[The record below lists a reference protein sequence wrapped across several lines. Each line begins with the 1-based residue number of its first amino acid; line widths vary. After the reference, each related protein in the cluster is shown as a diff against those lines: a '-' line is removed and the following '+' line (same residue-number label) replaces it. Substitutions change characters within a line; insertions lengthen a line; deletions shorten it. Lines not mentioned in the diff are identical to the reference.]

1 MLRAIKIYG
10 KMKAPQLILI
20 AFLGVAASAII
31 IGTNFIDS
39 GTAAGGDDA
48 SELSSQLMIILQ
60 FAALLSFYNDKTRHL
75 DAWLVT
81 QSMSRRQLLLS
92 KMFWLIIAPIAFAVF
107 LDLFSI
113 ITIQPSE
120 WAHAVRSN
128 IINGAFSLLFASL
141 VLGVS
146 LVIGPIWQ
154 KVAGSMYL
162 IIVFETITHTSADQ
176 MLSKQYF
183 INDLMTSVLAIIGIS
198 LVALAISYYL
208 VEHVGVDTEDE
219 PVRLSYLK
227 WPVVIFVFVSMLI
240 LQLNAAGRLL
250 DKLLLPV
257 ILSITTFVFV
267 FKPKLSWER

>member
-31 IGTNFIDS
+31 IGTSFIDS
-39 GTAAGGDDA
+39 GTAAGGNDA

-60 FAALLSFYNDKTRHL
+60 LAALLSFYNDKTRHL
-75 DAWLVT
+75 DVWLVT

-107 LDLFSI
+107 IDLFLT
-113 ITIQPSE
+113 ITIQPSD
-120 WAHAVRSN
+120 WTHAVRSN

-240 LQLNAAGRLL
+240 LQLNAAGGLL

>member
-183 INDLMTSVLAIIGIS
+183 INDLMTSVPAIIGIS

-240 LQLNAAGRLL
+240 LQLNAAGGLL

>member
-176 MLSKQYF
+176 MLSKQYS

-240 LQLNAAGRLL
+240 LQLNAAGGLL

>member
-240 LQLNAAGRLL
+240 LQLNAAGGLL

>member
-162 IIVFETITHTSADQ
+162 IIVFETITHTSADP

-240 LQLNAAGRLL
+240 LQLNAAGGLL

>member
-92 KMFWLIIAPIAFAVF
+92 KMFWLIITPIAFAVF

-240 LQLNAAGRLL
+240 LQLNAAGGLL

>member
-31 IGTNFIDS
+31 IGTSFIDS

-60 FAALLSFYNDKTRHL
+60 LAALLSFYNDKTRHL

-107 LDLFSI
+107 IDLFLT
-113 ITIQPSE
+113 ITIQPSD

-240 LQLNAAGRLL
+240 LQLNAAGGLL

>member
-60 FAALLSFYNDKTRHL
+60 LVALLSFYNDKTRHL

-240 LQLNAAGRLL
+240 LQLNAAGGLL

>member
-1 MLRAIKIYG
+1 MLRAIKIYS

-162 IIVFETITHTSADQ
+162 IIVFETITHTSADP
-176 MLSKQYF
+176 MLSKQYL

-240 LQLNAAGRLL
+240 LQLNAAGGLL

>member
-31 IGTNFIDS
+31 IGTSFIDS

-60 FAALLSFYNDKTRHL
+60 LAALLSFYNDKTRHL

-240 LQLNAAGRLL
+240 LQLNAAGGLL

>member
-39 GTAAGGDDA
+39 GTAAGRDDA

-240 LQLNAAGRLL
+240 LQLNAAGGLL

>member
-20 AFLGVAASAII
+20 AFLGVAALAII

-162 IIVFETITHTSADQ
+162 IIVFETITHTSADP

-240 LQLNAAGRLL
+240 LQLNAAGGLL

>member
-227 WPVVIFVFVSMLI
+227 WPVVIFVFVSILI
-240 LQLNAAGRLL
+240 LQLNAAGGLL

>member
-107 LDLFSI
+107 IDLFLT

-240 LQLNAAGRLL
+240 LQLNAAGGLL

-257 ILSITTFVFV
+257 ILSITTFIFV

>member
-1 MLRAIKIYG
+1 MLRAIKIYS

-227 WPVVIFVFVSMLI
+227 WPVVIFVFVSILI
-240 LQLNAAGRLL
+240 LQLNAAGGLL

>member
-31 IGTNFIDS
+31 IGTSFIDS

-60 FAALLSFYNDKTRHL
+60 LAALLSFYNDKTRHL

-107 LDLFSI
+107 IDLFLT
-113 ITIQPSE
+113 ITIQPSD
-120 WAHAVRSN
+120 WVHAVRSN

-240 LQLNAAGRLL
+240 LQLNAAGGLL

>member
-240 LQLNAAGRLL
+240 LQLNAAGGLL

-257 ILSITTFVFV
+257 ILSITTFIFV

>member
-162 IIVFETITHTSADQ
+162 IIVFETITHTFADQ

-240 LQLNAAGRLL
+240 LQLNAAGGLL

>member
-92 KMFWLIIAPIAFAVF
+92 KMFWLITAPIAFAVF

-240 LQLNAAGRLL
+240 LQLNAAGGLL

>member
-146 LVIGPIWQ
+146 LVIGPVWQ

-240 LQLNAAGRLL
+240 LQLNAAGGLL

>member
-20 AFLGVAASAII
+20 AFLGIAVSAII
-31 IGTNFIDS
+31 IGTSFIDS
-39 GTAAGGDDA
+39 GTASVGDDA

-81 QSMSRRQLLLS
+81 QNMSRRQILLS
-92 KMFWLIIAPIAFAVF
+92 KIFWLIIAPIAFAAMI
-107 LDLFSI
+107 DLLLT
-113 ITIQPSE
+113 ITMQPSD
-120 WAHAVRSN
+120 WTHALRSN
-128 IINGAFSLLFASL
+128 IINGTFSLLFASL

-154 KVAGSMYL
+154 KVAGSIYL
-162 IIVFETITHTSADQ
+162 IVVFEAITHTSADQ
-176 MLSKQYF
+176 MLSRQYF

-198 LVALAISYYL
+198 LVALTISYYL

-219 PVRLSYLK
+219 PVRLTYLK
-227 WPVVIFVFVSMLI
+227 WPVVIFVFLSMLV
-240 LQLNAAGRLL
+240 LQLNAGGGML
-250 DKLLLPV
+250 DKLLFPA
-257 ILSITTFVFV
+257 ILSITTFIFV

>member
-31 IGTNFIDS
+31 IGTSFIDS

-60 FAALLSFYNDKTRHL
+60 LVALLSFYNDKTRHL

-107 LDLFSI
+107 IDLFLT
-113 ITIQPSE
+113 ITIQPSD

-240 LQLNAAGRLL
+240 LQLNAAGGLL

>member
-81 QSMSRRQLLLS
+81 QNMSRRQILLS
-92 KMFWLIIAPIAFAVF
+92 KIFWLIIAPIAFAVF

-162 IIVFETITHTSADQ
+162 IIVFETITHTFADQ

-240 LQLNAAGRLL
+240 LQLNAAGGLL

>member
-20 AFLGVAASAII
+20 AFLGIAASAII

-60 FAALLSFYNDKTRHL
+60 LAALLSFYNDKTRHL

-107 LDLFSI
+107 IDLFLT
-113 ITIQPSE
+113 ITIQPSD

-128 IINGAFSLLFASL
+128 IINGTFSLLFASL

-162 IIVFETITHTSADQ
+162 IIVFETITHTFADQ

-227 WPVVIFVFVSMLI
+227 WPVVIFFFVSMLI
-240 LQLNAAGRLL
+240 LQLNAAGGLL

>member
-20 AFLGVAASAII
+20 AFWGVAASAII

-240 LQLNAAGRLL
+240 LQLNAAGGLL

>member
-107 LDLFSI
+107 IDLFLT
-113 ITIQPSE
+113 ITIQPSD

-240 LQLNAAGRLL
+240 LQLNAAGGLL

>member
-227 WPVVIFVFVSMLI
+227 WPVVIFGFVSMLI
-240 LQLNAAGRLL
+240 LQLNAAGGLL

>member
-20 AFLGVAASAII
+20 AFLGIAASAII

-60 FAALLSFYNDKTRHL
+60 LAALLSFYNDKTRHL

-107 LDLFSI
+107 IDLFLT
-113 ITIQPSE
+113 ITIQPSD

-128 IINGAFSLLFASL
+128 IINGTFSLLFASL

-240 LQLNAAGRLL
+240 LQLNAAGGLL

>member
-154 KVAGSMYL
+154 RVAGSMYL

-240 LQLNAAGRLL
+240 LQLNAAGGLL

>member
-20 AFLGVAASAII
+20 AFLGVAASATI

-240 LQLNAAGRLL
+240 LQLNAAGGLL

>member
-31 IGTNFIDS
+31 IGTSFIDS
-39 GTAAGGDDA
+39 GTAAGGNDA
-48 SELSSQLMIILQ
+48 SELSRQLMIILQ
-60 FAALLSFYNDKTRHL
+60 LAALLSFYNDKTRHL

-107 LDLFSI
+107 IDLFLT
-113 ITIQPSE
+113 ITIQPSD
-120 WAHAVRSN
+120 WTHAVRSN
-128 IINGAFSLLFASL
+128 IINGTFSLLFASL

-227 WPVVIFVFVSMLI
+227 WPVVIFFFVSMLI
-240 LQLNAAGRLL
+240 LQLNAAGGLL